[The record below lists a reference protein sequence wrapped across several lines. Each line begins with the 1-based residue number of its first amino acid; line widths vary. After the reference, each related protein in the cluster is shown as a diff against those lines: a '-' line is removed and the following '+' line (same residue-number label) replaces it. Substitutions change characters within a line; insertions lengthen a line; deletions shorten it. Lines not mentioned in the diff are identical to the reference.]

1 MPKKEGKSHF
11 YGRTISVVDDLSVDE
26 QLYLYRK
33 TAELKQLIR
42 EGGDTSDFRIDD
54 PELGVYLMFFE
65 NSTRTKESFRNAA
78 AFHNVKLNNF
88 DAQTSSFNKSES
100 IGDTIKMLFGY
111 SNRSVFIMRTAQE
124 GVCSMLDELLGE
136 YAKKIGYDKPA
147 FLNGGDGKH
156 EHPTQEFLDEY
167 TFLEKKGWD
176 NSEIHIAL
184 TGDLFH
190 GRTVHSKVDGLKVF
204 KKVKVDLIAP
214 EDLSL
219 PEHYEQRMIDNNY
232 EVRRFD
238 SIDDYFEQSSVADIW
253 YFTRLQLE
261 RMGDEVKEKAK
272 YLRAAVTFREE
283 FMSKLPEGTKFYH
296 PLPRHKVYPVIPG
309 FLDRTPL
316 NGWDEQ
322 SMNGYFT
329 RIIEIGMVAGKIGND
344 FEGTAKS
351 FAKIKKEFIEE
362 IPVTRKSKVQDRYKV
377 GIKPV
382 EEGIVIDHIG
392 RGEELDHIW
401 NLIDRIRRILS
412 LNCRSSHGVFHTSD
426 PDDFKGII
434 SLPDVLSFD
443 EKELK
448 KLAAIAPGC
457 TLNIIENSSVKKKYR
472 LHMPPRIYNF
482 DEISCKNENCISH
495 PSEHENIATDFYRSS
510 ETTFICR
517 FCDTSHKYH
526 EIWDI

>member
-1 MPKKEGKSHF
+1 MPKGDKSHF
-11 YGRTISVVDDLSVDE
+11 YGRTIAVVDDLSVDE
-26 QLYLYRK
+26 QLYLYKK
-33 TAELKQLIR
+33 TAELKGLIR
-42 EGGDTSDFRIDD
+42 DQGDTSSFRIND

-78 AFHNVKLNNF
+78 CFHNVKMNNF
-88 DAQTSSFNKSES
+88 DAQTSSVNKNES

-111 SNRSVFIMRTAQE
+111 SERSLFIMRTAQE
-124 GVCSMLDELLGE
+124 GVCKMLDEVLGD
-136 YAKKIGYDKPA
+136 YASKIGYDKPS

-167 TFLEKKGWD
+167 TFLEKKGWKND
-176 NSEIHIAL
+176 EIHIVL

-190 GRTVHSKVDGLKVF
+190 GRTVHSKVDGLKIF

-214 EDLSL
+214 DDLSL
-219 PEHYEQRMIDNNY
+219 PENYEKRMIENGFD
-232 EVRRFD
+232 VRKFE
-238 SIDDYFEQSSVADIW
+238 SIAEYLAQSSIAGIW

-272 YLRAAVTFREE
+272 YLRDAVTFKEE
-283 FMSKLPEGTKFYH
+283 YMDRLPEGTKFYH
-296 PLPRHKVYPVIPG
+296 PLPRHKVHPVIPG
-309 FLDRTPL
+309 FLDRTEL

-329 RIIEIGMVAGKIGND
+329 RIVEIGMVAGKIGND
-344 FEGTAKS
+344 FKGIPKS
-351 FAKIKKEFIEE
+351 FEKLKTDFIEE
-362 IPVTRKSKVQDRYKV
+362 IPVMRQSKVQDRYKV

-392 RGEELDHIW
+392 KDEELEQIW
-401 NLIDRIRRILS
+401 NHIDRIRRILKLS
-412 LNCRSSHGVFHTSD
+412 CRSSHGVYHSTD
-426 PDDFKGII
+426 PQHYKGII
-434 SLPDVLSFD
+434 SLPDIHSFD

-482 DEISCKNENCISH
+482 DEISCKNEICISH
-495 PSEHENIATDFYRSS
+495 PSRYENIATDFYRSS
-510 ETTFICR
+510 TRTFICHY
-517 FCDTSHKYH
+517 CDTSHKYD